1 MAIQLPPIPNNP
13 ITDAFVWRDWF
24 FKVSQ
29 ILVQNAAIAWSSIN
43 FTGSNLL
50 DIETRQHNALQDM
63 QGGFTNQYYHL
74 NLTQYNAVAAIPS
87 FPLTVPNGGTGR
99 TTLTSGSYLK
109 GNGTGAVTLQATPIP
124 VSDGGTGV
132 TTSTGSGAN
141 VLATSPTLITPI
153 LGTPTS
159 GTLTSCTGLP
169 LSTGVT
175 GTLGV
180 SNGGTGAATLT
191 GYVYGNGTSPMT
203 ASTTIPIGSVNL
215 SYGAYQNNA
224 DQNLAT
230 ADTPTVVVFNTTDYQ
245 KNISRASNQ
254 FTIANAGV
262 YNVQYSLQLANTA
275 TAEHAAIIWL
285 RKNGTD
291 IAGTASKFDVPKKH
305 GSSDGYLIAAVNFY
319 VDVTAGQYLELV
331 IACDGIETGSSDGI
345 YIEAYPAQTT
355 PYAHPSIPSS
365 VITIT
370 QVA

>member
-13 ITDAFVWRDWF
+13 ITDTHVWRDWF

-29 ILVQNAAIAWSSIN
+29 ILVQGAQIAWTSLN
-43 FTGSNLL
+43 FTGSNLR
-50 DIETRQHNALQDM
+50 DIQTRQHNALQDI
-63 QGGFTNQYYHL
+63 QGGDGATQYYHL
-74 NLTQYNAVAAIPS
+74 TQAQYTNLT
-87 FPLTVPNGGTGR
+87 G
-99 TTLTSGSYLK
+99 
-109 GNGTGAVTLQATPIP
+109 
-124 VSDGGTGV
+124 
-132 TTSTGSGAN
+132 
-141 VLATSPTLITPI
+141 
-153 LGTPTS
+153 
-159 GTLTSCTGLP
+159 
-169 LSTGVT
+169 
-175 GTLGV
+175 
-180 SNGGTGAATLT
+180 GAA
-191 GYVYGNGTSPMT
+191 
-203 ASTTIPIGSVNL
+203 
-215 SYGAYQNNA
+215 YGAYQNNA

-230 ADTPTVVVFNTTDYQ
+230 ANTPTVVVFNTTDYQ

-275 TAEHAAIIWL
+275 TAEHAATVWL
-285 RKNGTD
+285 RRNGTD

-331 IACDGIETGSSDGI
+331 IACDGIETGASNGI

>member
-29 ILVQNAAIAWSSIN
+29 ILVQNAAIAWSSLN

-74 NLTQYNAVAAIPS
+74 TLAQYNS
-87 FPLTVPNGGTGR
+87 L
-99 TTLTSGSYLK
+99 
-109 GNGTGAVTLQATPIP
+109 
-124 VSDGGTGV
+124 
-132 TTSTGSGAN
+132 
-141 VLATSPTLITPI
+141 
-153 LGTPTS
+153 
-159 GTLTSCTGLP
+159 
-169 LSTGVT
+169 VT
-175 GTLGV
+175 G
-180 SNGGTGAATLT
+180 
-191 GYVYGNGTSPMT
+191 
-203 ASTTIPIGSVNL
+203 L

-230 ADTPTVVVFNTTDYQ
+230 ANTPTVVVFNTTDYQ

-254 FTIANAGV
+254 LTIANAGV
-262 YNVQYSLQLANTA
+262 YNVQYSLQLANTDA
-275 TAEHAAIIWL
+275 AEHAATVWL

-291 IAGTASKFDVPKKH
+291 IVGTASKFDVPKKH

-331 IACDGIETGSSDGI
+331 IAADQVENGVTDGI

>member
-74 NLTQYNAVAAIPS
+74 TLAQYNAVAAIPN
-87 FPLTVPNGGTGR
+87 FPLTVPNGGTGA
-99 TTLTSGSYLK
+99 S
-109 GNGTGAVTLQATPIP
+109 
-124 VSDGGTGV
+124 
-132 TTSTGSGAN
+132 
-141 VLATSPTLITPI
+141 
-153 LGTPTS
+153 
-159 GTLTSCTGLP
+159 
-169 LSTGVT
+169 
-175 GTLGV
+175 
-180 SNGGTGAATLT
+180 TLT

-215 SYGAYQNNA
+215 SYGAYQNSA

-230 ADTPTVVVFNTTDYQ
+230 ANTATVVVFNTTDYQ

-262 YNVQYSLQLANTA
+262 YNVQFSLQLANTDA
-275 TAEHAAIIWL
+275 AEHAAIIWL

-291 IAGTASKFDVPKKH
+291 IVGTASKFDVGKKH
-305 GSSDGYLIAAVNFY
+305 GTSDGYVIAAVNFY
-319 VDVTAGQYLELV
+319 VDVAAGQYLELV
-331 IACDGIETGSSDGI
+331 IAADQVENGVTDGI